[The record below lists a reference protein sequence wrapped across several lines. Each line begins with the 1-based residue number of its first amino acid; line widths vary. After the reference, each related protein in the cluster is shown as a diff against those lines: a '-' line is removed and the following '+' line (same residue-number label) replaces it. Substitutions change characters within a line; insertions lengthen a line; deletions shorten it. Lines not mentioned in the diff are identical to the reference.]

1 MSAYGS
7 LVLSLDLKNRLAT
20 DFGERAGDTPY
31 SVTKALTDGVAAN
44 QIQKVFFDT
53 RTLAASAN
61 EDLDLNG
68 STLQDTLGAN
78 LALTS
83 VKLIVIKAADGNT
96 NNVVYKPAA
105 ANGFLGP
112 LGAAANTITLLPGQV
127 VVLTNFSAAGWTV
140 TPGTADL
147 INLANSGAGTT
158 VTYDLLIA
166 GF

>member
-7 LVLSLDLKNRLAT
+7 LVLSLDLKNRLAA
-20 DFGERAGDTPY
+20 DFGERSGDVPY

-68 STLQDTLGAN
+68 TSLQDTLGAN
-78 LALTS
+78 LALTA

-112 LGAAANTITLLPGQV
+112 LGAAANTITLKPGQV
-127 VVLTNFSAAGWTV
+127 LVLTDFSAAGWPV
-140 TPGTADL
+140 TPTTADL
-147 INLANSGAGTT
+147 INLANSGAGTS
-158 VTYDLLIA
+158 VTYDILIA
-166 GF
+166 GV

>member
-7 LVLSLDLKNRLAT
+7 LVLSVDLKNRLAT
-20 DFGERAGDTPY
+20 DFGERAGDVPF

-68 STLQDTLGAN
+68 SALQDTLGAN

-83 VKLIVIKAADGNT
+83 VKLIAIKAADANT

-105 ANGFLGP
+105 SNGFLGP
-112 LGAAANTITLLPGQV
+112 LGAAANTITLKPGQV
-127 VVLTNFSAAGWTV
+127 WVITDFSAAGWTV
-140 TPGTADL
+140 TPATADL
-147 INLANSGAGTT
+147 INLANSGAGTS
-158 VTYDLLIA
+158 VTYDILIA